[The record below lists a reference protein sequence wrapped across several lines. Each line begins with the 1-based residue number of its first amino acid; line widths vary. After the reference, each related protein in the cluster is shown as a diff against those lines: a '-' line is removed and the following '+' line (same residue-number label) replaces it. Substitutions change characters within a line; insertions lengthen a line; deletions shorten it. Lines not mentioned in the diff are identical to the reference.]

1 MGEIMREA
9 TIQDRAKILEYLRT
23 DMKDCIYL
31 YIDIM
36 NYGVS
41 SDYMKVWIEEEADD
55 LSLVVMKYY
64 DSFQVYSHLTKCN
77 TALVVELL
85 KQFPVAMVSG
95 RRDII
100 EQLEKEC
107 EEYQTTYG
115 AVFVMDRYRP
125 MKTDTEVLLATEAD
139 ATEIAEL
146 ICSDEEIGGHY
157 TVKNLSAQLVER
169 IRTGT
174 GRSYIIREN
183 GAIVA
188 HSATY
193 AEAEGIAVVSGTII
207 KPEYRNSNHYMVLSN
222 YILQQLEKEEK
233 VVYTFAVSDKM
244 MRYHDMLHTKCG
256 EYGKMVKRER

>member
-1 MGEIMREA
+1 MREA
-9 TIQDRAKILEYLRT
+9 TEQDRGKILEYLRA

-41 SDYMKVWIEEEADD
+41 SDYMKVWIEEEAND
-55 LSLVVMKYY
+55 LFMVVMKYY

-77 TALVVELL
+77 TAPVAELL
-85 KQFPVAMVSG
+85 GQFPVAMVSG

-107 EEYQTTYG
+107 EEYQATYG

-125 MKTDTEVLLATEAD
+125 MQTDIEVELATESD
-139 ATEIAEL
+139 TPEIAEL
-146 ICSDEEIGGHY
+146 ICSDDEIGGHY
-157 TVKNLSAQLVER
+157 TVENLSAQLAER

-193 AEAEGIAVVSGTII
+193 AEAEGVAVVGGTII
-207 KPEYRNSNHYMVLSN
+207 KPECRNSNYYMVLSN
-222 YILQQLEKEEK
+222 YMLQQLAKEEK
-233 VVYTFAVSDKM
+233 VAYTFSISDKM

-256 EYGKMVKRER
+256 EYGKMVKR